1 MHSELRSASYG
12 QRFTPSPAAT
22 TSIVV
27 FTTIDGAL
35 RQATTGSYEGARM
48 ALDVL
53 ATRGVPIVLM
63 SYGESGA
70 VEELQRELGLV
81 QPFICDGG
89 STLYIPR
96 GYFEELDGLTSG
108 DDAWETFHF
117 GVPDPARAV
126 RLLSSLFNVRGEDI
140 LTIGFGSD
148 WTDRLLL
155 AAVDVPIIVR
165 DAEHDQRRLLQRF
178 PGAYVT
184 TANGPAGWSEAVLG
198 SGAV

>member
-1 MHSELRSASYG
+1 MHSELRSVPG
-12 QRFTPSPAAT
+12 THRLTPPPAAA

-35 RQATTGSYEGARM
+35 RQSATGSCEGARL

-63 SYGESGA
+63 SNGDAAS
-70 VEELQRELGLV
+70 VEHCQRELGLA
-81 QPFICDGG
+81 QPFICEGG

-117 GVPDPARAV
+117 GVADPARAV

-140 LTIGFGSD
+140 LTIGFGSG

-165 DAEHDQRRLLQRF
+165 DEEHDQRRLFQRF
-178 PGAYVT
+178 PAAYVT
-184 TANGPAGWSEAVLG
+184 TASGPAGWSEAVLG
-198 SGAV
+198 AGAV